1 MQTCDQIHSYKT
13 SLLLLIKLAL
23 ADRGGRVKGQGQF
36 GSPPNSPNTTTVQ
49 THFKHPATPSKHPPN
64 TLKIPINTL
73 QPTFKIIS
81 FFP

>member
-49 THFKHPATPSKHPPN
+49 THFKHPATPSKQPSKSSHFS
-64 TLKIPINTL
+64 LKKE
-73 QPTFKIIS
+73 KIGTS
-81 FFP
+81 